1 MNRDQTYINQILDA
15 INKIQE
21 YTVEGRDVFY
31 ETIIIQDAV
40 MRNIEII
47 GEIAK
52 RISDD
57 FKEKYDTVPWR
68 KMAGIRDVLIHDYDS
83 IDMSIVW
90 NVISMELPKIR
101 SILSKTA

>member
-1 MNRDQTYINQILDA
+1 MNRDQTYVNQILDA

-57 FKEKYDTVPWR
+57 FKEIYDTVPWR

-101 SILSKTA
+101 NVLSKIV

>member
-40 MRNIEII
+40 ERVVPKLAGLSFCKKGQGSELATLRYHEIL
-47 GEIAK
+47 K
-52 RISDD
+52 NLR
-57 FKEKYDTVPWR
+57 
-68 KMAGIRDVLIHDYDS
+68 
-83 IDMSIVW
+83 
-90 NVISMELPKIR
+90 
-101 SILSKTA
+101 

>member
-1 MNRDQTYINQILDA
+1 MNRDQTYVNQILEA

-21 YTVEGRDVFY
+21 YTKEGRDFFY
-31 ETIIIQDAV
+31 ETVIIQDAV
-40 MRNIEII
+40 IRNIEII
-47 GEIAK
+47 GEVSK
-52 RISDD
+52 RVSDG
-57 FKEKYDTVPWR
+57 FKEHHDNVPWR

-101 SILSKTA
+101 SILSKIV

>member
-1 MNRDQTYINQILDA
+1 MNRDLTYVNQILDA

-52 RISDD
+52 KISDD
-57 FKEKYDTVPWR
+57 FKVKYDAVPWR
-68 KMAGIRDVLIHDYDS
+68 KMVGIRDVLINDYDS
-83 IDMSIVW
+83 IDMSVDW
-90 NVISMELPKIR
+90 HYVIIQSDNNKSLIA
-101 SILSKTA
+101 I